1 MSDKAELLERAKRY
15 AYRSGTK
22 IVSTV
27 EFGHGMEGS
36 VWVSRR
42 DSAIKIIRNRKN
54 HDDELEAYRR
64 LQSRG
69 VRQLCDFFAIPWL
82 LGSDDELHAI
92 EMEIVQKPYL
102 LDFGKVYFDGEQ
114 LRAYDPRDLQL
125 DRNRS
130 KSLYSA
136 ADWSRVAMVLHVL
149 ESQFGIYYAD
159 ARPSNIDC
167 GASTKDDPDW
177 DKEPELDYS
186 QYEDELGEDQ

>member
-1 MSDKAELLERAKRY
+1 MSDKAELLERAKLY
-15 AYRSGTK
+15 AHRSGTK

-42 DSAIKIIRNRKN
+42 DSAIKIIRHRKN
-54 HDDELEAYRR
+54 YADELAAYQR
-64 LQSRG
+64 LQASG
-69 VRQLCDFFAIPWL
+69 VRQLCGFAVPWL
-82 LGSDDELHAI
+82 LGSDDALRAI

-114 LRAYDPRDLQL
+114 LRAYDLCDLQL
-125 DRNRS
+125 DRHRS
-130 KSLYSA
+130 KSFYDA
-136 ADWSRVAMVLHVL
+136 ADWSRVAMVLYAL

-167 GASTKDDPDW
+167 GSSAKDDADW
-177 DKEPELDYS
+177 NKEPELDYS
-186 QYEDELGEDQ
+186 QYEDEPNDD

>member
-1 MSDKAELLERAKRY
+1 MSDKAELLERANLY
-15 AYRSGTK
+15 AHRNGTT

-27 EFGHGMEGS
+27 EFGHGLEGS

-54 HDDELEAYRR
+54 YTDELKAYWR
-64 LQSRG
+64 LQAG
-69 VRQLCDFFAIPWL
+69 NVRQLCGFAVPWL
-82 LGSDDELHAI
+82 LGSDDELQAI

-102 LDFGKVYFDGEQ
+102 LDFGKVYFDGAQ
-114 LRAYDPRDLQL
+114 LRAYELRDLQL

-130 KSLYSA
+130 KSFYSA
-136 ADWSRVAMVLHVL
+136 ADWSRVATALRML

-167 GASTKDDPDW
+167 GASSKDDPDW

-186 QYEDELGEDQ
+186 EYEDQAFEE